1 MRKEEKYQ
9 RKTFHN
15 QRKYKKVKF
24 FEKKK
29 VKRKLKQIENE
40 ISLENKQE
48 KLDQLKS

>member
-24 FEKKK
+24 LEKEGEEK
-29 VKRKLKQIENE
+29 VKTNRK
-40 ISLENKQE
+40 
-48 KLDQLKS
+48 